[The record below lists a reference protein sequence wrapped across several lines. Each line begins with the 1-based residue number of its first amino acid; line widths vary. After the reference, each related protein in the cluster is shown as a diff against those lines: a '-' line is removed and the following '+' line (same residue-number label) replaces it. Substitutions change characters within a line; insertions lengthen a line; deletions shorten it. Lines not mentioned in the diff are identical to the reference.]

1 MAMRVPQYEQR
12 QIVQVRKPVGV
23 AAAQS
28 GMGQIARGLGDVGQM
43 FDQWQADVDE
53 ADAKAADTAYS
64 DRVRKALYEDGSGYL
79 YAQGGDALSRRKMAA
94 ETLQKDYDEI
104 LNGLSPKAREM
115 AQASLES
122 RRQSALTSVDR
133 HAGGERITYLNGQA
147 DARVKSAIDDAIID
161 PAHIDRS
168 LTIARNEVA
177 ETGARNG
184 WAPEQTAAK
193 MAEAEGA
200 IHGGIITRL
209 ANVDPVQALDYL
221 NAHRDKMEARDVAR
235 LEGALLPEAKRAR
248 GRQIGR
254 DLAQQSAGGID
265 DSYYASIRTAESA
278 GNDMARPIDPKTG
291 KLLSSAYGRYQFL
304 DQTWRGLMQTRPD
317 LGLTEDGRGDPAQ
330 QERAI
335 RAFTEANAK
344 YLVRAGVAITNGT
357 LYAAHFLGA
366 GGAAK
371 VLTAPMSAAV
381 SEIVGPA
388 VVRANGFLNGMT
400 VADFMSWA
408 EKKGGGSAAMPM
420 GDFSAPSWDQVAV
433 ERPRIDPVT
442 QILNMEDP
450 DERAAAMQEYQ
461 LWNGQIA
468 IQQKAAQDAA
478 QQAAFALIESGGS
491 VDNLTL
497 DQKLQ
502 IGQAGMSSLRT
513 YEGSVRKRE
522 PIQTDDELFVS
533 LSKQAVTDPKGFAA
547 ADPLEWRNRLS
558 DSDFKAFVKKQ
569 ADILTPEK
577 APKPD
582 SATTISTINTVS
594 SDLLKAAGIDDKKPA
609 GAKRIVQMQSDLLR
623 WAAQQQADNGGKAPT
638 QAEIFQKAQ
647 TMLTPVVIDPP
658 GMFNE
663 REGLAFDLNLEGIT
677 PADIR
682 DGTLTIGGEA
692 VDPAVLE
699 AFVREFSAALGRA
712 PTPQEVIEGL
722 ASAHR

>member
-12 QIVQVRKPVGV
+12 QVVQARQPVGV

-28 GMGQIARGLGDVGQM
+28 GMGQIARGLSDVGQM

-64 DRVRKALYEDGSGYL
+64 DRVRKALYEDGTGYL
-79 YAQGGDALSRRKMAA
+79 YAQGGDALSRRKQAA

-161 PAHIDRS
+161 PAHIERS
-168 LTIARNEVA
+168 LAIARNEVTEA
-177 ETGARNG
+177 GARNG
-184 WAPEQTAAK
+184 WSAEQTAAK

-221 NAHRDKMEARDVAR
+221 NAHRDKMEASTVTR

-265 DSYYASIRTAESA
+265 DSYYASIRTAES
-278 GNDMARPIDPKTG
+278 GGDDMAKNPNST
-291 KLLSSAYGRYQFL
+291 ATGRYQFVAG
-304 DQTWRGLMQTRPD
+304 TWSQLMKDRPD
-317 LGLTEDGRGDPAQ
+317 LGLTANGRTDPAQ

-344 YLVRAGVAITNGT
+344 YLVRAGVAITHGT

-371 VLTAPMSAAV
+371 VLTAPMTAAV
-381 SEIVGPA
+381 SDIVGPA

-461 LWNGQIA
+461 LWSGQIA

-478 QQAAFALIESGGS
+478 QQAAFALIEAGGS
-491 VDNLTL
+491 VDSLPL
-497 DQKLQ
+497 DQRFL

-513 YEGSVRKRE
+513 YEGSVRKKE
-522 PIQTDDELFVS
+522 PIQTDDELFVR
-533 LSKQAVTDPKGFAA
+533 LSRQAVMDPKGFAA
-547 ADPLEWRNRLS
+547 ADPLEWRNSLS
-558 DSDFKAFVKKQ
+558 DRDFKDIVQKQ
-569 ADILTPEK
+569 SNILKGDKPTKPE
-577 APKPD
+577 A
-582 SATTISTINTVS
+582 ATTISTINTVS
-594 SDLLKAAGIDDKKPA
+594 SDLLKSAGIDDKKPA

-647 TMLTPVVIDPP
+647 SMLTPVVIDPP

-663 REGLAFDLNLEGIT
+663 REGLAFDLDLEGIT

-722 ASAHR
+722 ASAP